1 MRVARKGPGKASGR
15 KFSIGLRLRLGSSA
29 QVNDCSV
36 ADAKKNSKNIFSRG
50 APIRVLF
57 RRTLDKAAETNYYVS
72 NAEAETPWQTMA
84 MVSGRR
90 WYVEECFEDGKTYLG
105 MADCELRSWAG
116 WHHPMS
122 LVALAHVFVTL
133 SKRDLKKD
141 KPELT
146 LDMAVQLLR
155 SAFARRTLTEQDAIR
170 SPLSS
175 GTFRPRD
182 TVAIY

>member
-1 MRVARKGPGKASGR
+1 MVSGR
-15 KFSIGLRLRLGSSA
+15 KFSIGLRLRLGSSS

-36 ADAKKNSKNIFSRG
+36 AGAKKNSGNVFSRW
-50 APIRVLF
+50 APIRGLF

-90 WYVEECFEDGKTYLG
+90 WYVEEYFEDGKMYLG
-105 MADCELRSWAG
+105 MADYELRSWAG

-122 LVALAHVFVTL
+122 LVALADVFVTL
-133 SKRDLKKD
+133 RKRDLKED

-146 LDMAVQLLR
+146 LDMAVPVLR
-155 SAFARRTLTEQDAIR
+155 SAFARRTLTEKDAIR

-175 GTFRPRD
+175 GVPRTQYPFID
-182 TVAIY
+182 GAT